1 MKPKTL
7 WAIKTQH
14 GLVREPH
21 YTSALGT
28 LFFKTRKH
36 AQLWLADNTYWL
48 NLKAQPVK
56 VSVRV
61 TEML

>member
-7 WAIKTQH
+7 WVIKTRH
-14 GLVREPH
+14 GLVRDPH
-21 YTSALGT
+21 YHSPLGT

-56 VSVRV
+56 VNVRV
-61 TEML
+61 TETL

>member
-28 LFFKTRKH
+28 LLFKTKTH

-48 NLKAQPVK
+48 NLKARVVK
-56 VSVRV
+56 VKVRV
-61 TEML
+61 EEAL